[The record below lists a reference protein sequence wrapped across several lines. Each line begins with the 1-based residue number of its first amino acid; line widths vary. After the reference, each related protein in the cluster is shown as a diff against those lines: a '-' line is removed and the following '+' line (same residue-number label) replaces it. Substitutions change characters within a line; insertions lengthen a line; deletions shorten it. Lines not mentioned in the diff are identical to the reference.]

1 MTKKIQSYTEAEM
14 IGMFGLTRVVG
25 NAAHALMTQW
35 LTATASLSI
44 GEQELF
50 EIIFNDVQ
58 ANIIRWQ
65 EEELKMLFISPLLI
79 LGHLKNTEK
88 YLNFFDRPVEGVVN
102 GYFLKVKPDF
112 MIATGSLGKPDAP
125 YFHFQEYKPFK
136 NPSGDSMGQL
146 LEALLIAQSKN
157 GQSKNTQE
165 KPLYGCE
172 VLGSAW
178 RFVILKGQTYYVS
191 NPFDCTERDDLLKI
205 IAILRNFKHILE
217 TQLLGT
223 VE

>member
-79 LGHLKNTEK
+79 LEATATRQSGLVPLARRIVWVWGSPFITGHL
-88 YLNFFDRPVEGVVN
+88 LAVVLFVMWFPVGFD
-102 GYFLKVKPDF
+102 
-112 MIATGSLGKPDAP
+112 
-125 YFHFQEYKPFK
+125 
-136 NPSGDSMGQL
+136 
-146 LEALLIAQSKN
+146 
-157 GQSKNTQE
+157 
-165 KPLYGCE
+165 
-172 VLGSAW
+172 
-178 RFVILKGQTYYVS
+178 
-191 NPFDCTERDDLLKI
+191 
-205 IAILRNFKHILE
+205 
-217 TQLLGT
+217 
-223 VE
+223 